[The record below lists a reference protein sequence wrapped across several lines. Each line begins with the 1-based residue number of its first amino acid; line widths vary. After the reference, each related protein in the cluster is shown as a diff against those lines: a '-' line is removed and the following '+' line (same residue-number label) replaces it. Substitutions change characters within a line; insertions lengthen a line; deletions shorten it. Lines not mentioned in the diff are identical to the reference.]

1 MASISELKSS
11 ITFGGGL
18 ARSNQFLVTLPS
30 LGAGIPPLSS
40 LGALGGALSSAL
52 DFLGQRNM
60 NILCRTA
67 QMPGKQ
73 VLTHERRIGMET
85 QKVAYGYAVDDVT
98 LTFMETSLLPIRKY
112 FDTWRSLTI
121 DEGNQTAGYKRDY
134 QKRIVIHQLAQPVPI
149 AGLSIANLIPA
160 TLMISTYS
168 VELVNAFPT
177 TMVGAEYNNGQDG
190 FIETTVQLSYTNWKR
205 IPAGQLSFS
214 LNF

>member
-1 MASISELKSS
+1 MASISEIKSS

-18 ARSNQFLVTLPS
+18 ARNNQFLVTLPS
-30 LGAGIPPLSS
+30 LGFGIPPL
-40 LGALGGALSSAL
+40 GGTLGGLAAAGL

-60 NILCRTA
+60 NILCRSA
-67 QMPGKQ
+67 QIPGKQ
-73 VLTHERRIGMET
+73 VLTHDRRIGMES

-98 LTFMETSLLPIRKY
+98 LTFLETSTLPIRRY

-121 DEGNQTAGYKRDY
+121 NEETQTAAYKKDY
-134 QKRIVIHQLAQPVPI
+134 EKRVLIHQLAQPVPI
-149 AGLSIANLIPA
+149 AGFSISNLIPA
-160 TLMISTYS
+160 TVMISTYS

-177 TMVGAEYNNGQDG
+177 TMVGAEYNNEQDG

-205 IPAGQLSFS
+205 VPAGQLSFS

>member
-18 ARSNQFLVTLPS
+18 ARNNQFLVTLPS
-30 LGAGIPPLSS
+30 LGAGIPALSS
-40 LGALGGALSSAL
+40 LGDLGGAISGAL
-52 DFLGQRNM
+52 AFLGQRDM

-67 QMPGKQ
+67 QIPGKQ

-85 QKVAYGYAVDDVT
+85 QRVAYGYGVEDVT
-98 LTFMETSLLPIRKY
+98 LSFMETSRLPIRRY

-121 DEGNQTAGYKRDY
+121 DEDNQTAGYKRDY

>member
-1 MASISELKSS
+1 MASISEIKSS

-18 ARSNQFLVTLPS
+18 ARNNQFLVTLPS
-30 LGAGIPPLSS
+30 LGFGIPPL
-40 LGALGGALSSAL
+40 GGTLGGLAGAAL

-67 QMPGKQ
+67 QIPGKQ
-73 VLTHERRIGMET
+73 VLTHDRRIGMES
-85 QKVAYGYAVDDVT
+85 QKVAYGYAVEDVT
-98 LTFMETSLLPIRKY
+98 LTFLETSTLPIRRY

-121 DEGNQTAGYKRDY
+121 NEDSQTAAYKKDY
-134 QKRIVIHQLAQPVPI
+134 EKRVLIHQLAQPVPI
-149 AGLSIANLIPA
+149 AGFSISNLIPA
-160 TLMISTYS
+160 TIMISTYS

-177 TMVGAEYNNGQDG
+177 TMVGAEYNNEQDG

>member
-30 LGAGIPPLSS
+30 LGAGIPALSS

-67 QMPGKQ
+67 QIPGKQ

-85 QKVAYGYAVDDVT
+85 QRVAYGYGVEDVT
-98 LTFMETSLLPIRKY
+98 LSFMETSRLPIRRY

-121 DEGNQTAGYKRDY
+121 DESNQTAGYKSDY

>member
-1 MASISELKSS
+1 MASISEIKTS

-18 ARSNQFLVTLPS
+18 ARNNQFLVTLPS
-30 LGAGIPPLSS
+30 LGFGIPPL
-40 LGALGGALSSAL
+40 GGTLGGLAGAAI

-67 QMPGKQ
+67 QIPGKQ
-73 VLTHERRIGMET
+73 VLTHDRRIGMES
-85 QKVAYGYAVDDVT
+85 QKVAYGYAVEDVA
-98 LTFMETSLLPIRKY
+98 LTFLETSTLPIRRY

-121 DEGNQTAGYKRDY
+121 NEDSQTAAYKKDY
-134 QKRIVIHQLAQPVPI
+134 EKRVLIHQLAQPVPI
-149 AGLSIANLIPA
+149 AGFSISNLIPA
-160 TLMISTYS
+160 NVMISTYS

-177 TMVGAEYNNGQDG
+177 TMVGAEYNNEQDG

-205 IPAGQLSFS
+205 VPAGQLSFS

>member
-1 MASISELKSS
+1 MASISELKTA

-18 ARSNQFLVTLPS
+18 ARNNQFLVTLPS
-30 LGAGIPPLSS
+30 LGAGIPALNS
-40 LGALGGALSSAL
+40 LGALGGAISSAL

-67 QMPGKQ
+67 QIPGKQ

-85 QKVAYGYAVDDVT
+85 QRVAYGYGVEDVT
-98 LTFMETSLLPIRKY
+98 LSFMETSSLPIRRY

-121 DEGNQTAGYKRDY
+121 DEDNQTAGYKKDY

-168 VELVNAFPT
+168 VELVDAFPT

>member
-18 ARSNQFLVTLPS
+18 ARNNQFLVTLPS
-30 LGAGIPPLSS
+30 LGAGIPALNS
-40 LGALGGALSSAL
+40 LGALGGAISSAL

-67 QMPGKQ
+67 QIPGKQ

-85 QKVAYGYAVDDVT
+85 QRVAYGYGVEDVT
-98 LTFMETSLLPIRKY
+98 LSFMETSRLPIRRY

-121 DEGNQTAGYKRDY
+121 DEDNQTAGYKSDY

>member
-1 MASISELKSS
+1 MASISEIKSS

-18 ARSNQFLVTLPS
+18 ARNNQFLVTLPS
-30 LGAGIPPLSS
+30 LGFGIPPL
-40 LGALGGALSSAL
+40 GGTLGGLAGAAL

-67 QMPGKQ
+67 QIPGKQ
-73 VLTHERRIGMET
+73 VLTHDRRIGMES
-85 QKVAYGYAVDDVT
+85 QKVAYGYAVEDVT
-98 LTFMETSLLPIRKY
+98 LTFLETSTLPIRRY

-121 DEGNQTAGYKRDY
+121 NEDSQTAAYKKDY
-134 QKRIVIHQLAQPVPI
+134 EKRVLIHQLAQPVPI
-149 AGLSIANLIPA
+149 AGFSISNLIPA
-160 TLMISTYS
+160 TIMISTYS

-177 TMVGAEYNNGQDG
+177 TMVGAEYNNEQDG

-205 IPAGQLSFS
+205 VPAGQLSFS

>member
-1 MASISELKSS
+1 MASISEIKSS

-18 ARSNQFLVTLPS
+18 ARNNQFLVTLPS
-30 LGAGIPPLSS
+30 LGFGIPPL
-40 LGALGGALSSAL
+40 GGTLGGLAGAAL

-67 QMPGKQ
+67 QIPGKQ
-73 VLTHERRIGMET
+73 VLTHDRRIGMES
-85 QKVAYGYAVDDVT
+85 QKVAYGYAVEDVT
-98 LTFMETSLLPIRKY
+98 LTFLETSTLPIRRY
-112 FDTWRSLTI
+112 FDTWRGLTI
-121 DEGNQTAGYKRDY
+121 NEDSQTAAYKKDY
-134 QKRIVIHQLAQPVPI
+134 EKRVLIHQLAQPVPI
-149 AGLSIANLIPA
+149 AGFSISNLIPA
-160 TLMISTYS
+160 TIMISTYS

-177 TMVGAEYNNGQDG
+177 TMVGAEYNNDQDG

>member
-1 MASISELKSS
+1 MASISEIKSS

-18 ARSNQFLVTLPS
+18 ARNNQFLVTLPS
-30 LGAGIPPLSS
+30 LGFGIPPL
-40 LGALGGALSSAL
+40 GGTLGGLAGAAL

-67 QMPGKQ
+67 QIPGKQ
-73 VLTHERRIGMET
+73 VLTHDRRIGMES
-85 QKVAYGYAVDDVT
+85 QKVAYGYAVEDVT
-98 LTFMETSLLPIRKY
+98 LTFLETSTLPIRRY

-121 DEGNQTAGYKRDY
+121 NEDSQTAAYKKDY
-134 QKRIVIHQLAQPVPI
+134 EKRVLIHQLAQPVPI
-149 AGLSIANLIPA
+149 AGFSISNLIPA
-160 TLMISTYS
+160 TVMISTYS

-177 TMVGAEYNNGQDG
+177 TMVGAEYNNEQDG

>member
-1 MASISELKSS
+1 MASISEIKTS

-18 ARSNQFLVTLPS
+18 ARNNQFLVTLPS
-30 LGAGIPPLSS
+30 LGFGIPPL
-40 LGALGGALSSAL
+40 GGTLGGLAGAAI

-67 QMPGKQ
+67 QIPGKQ
-73 VLTHERRIGMET
+73 VLTHDRRIGMES

-98 LTFMETSLLPIRKY
+98 LTFLETSTLPIRRY

-121 DEGNQTAGYKRDY
+121 NEDSQTAAYKKDY
-134 QKRIVIHQLAQPVPI
+134 EKRVLIHQLAQPVPI
-149 AGLSIANLIPA
+149 AGFSISNLIPA
-160 TLMISTYS
+160 TIMISTYS

-177 TMVGAEYNNGQDG
+177 TMVGAEYNNDQDG

-205 IPAGQLSFS
+205 VPAGQLSFS

>member
-1 MASISELKSS
+1 MASISEIKSS

-18 ARSNQFLVTLPS
+18 ARNNQFLVTLPS
-30 LGAGIPPLSS
+30 LGFGIPPL
-40 LGALGGALSSAL
+40 GGTLGGLAGAAL

-67 QMPGKQ
+67 QIPGKQ
-73 VLTHERRIGMET
+73 VLTHDRRIGMES
-85 QKVAYGYAVDDVT
+85 QKVAYGYAVEDVT
-98 LTFMETSLLPIRKY
+98 LTFLETSTLPIRRY

-121 DEGNQTAGYKRDY
+121 NEDSQTAAYKKDY
-134 QKRIVIHQLAQPVPI
+134 EKRVLIHQLAQPVPI
-149 AGLSIANLIPA
+149 AGFSISNLIPA
-160 TLMISTYS
+160 TVMISTYS

-177 TMVGAEYNNGQDG
+177 TMVGAEYNNEQDG

-205 IPAGQLSFS
+205 VPAGQLSFS

>member
-1 MASISELKSS
+1 MASISEIKSS

-18 ARSNQFLVTLPS
+18 ARNNQFLVTLPS
-30 LGAGIPPLSS
+30 LGFGIPPL
-40 LGALGGALSSAL
+40 GGTLGGLAGAAL

-67 QMPGKQ
+67 QIPGKQ
-73 VLTHERRIGMET
+73 VLTHDRRIGMES
-85 QKVAYGYAVDDVT
+85 QKVAYGYAVEDVT
-98 LTFMETSLLPIRKY
+98 LTFLETSTLPIRRY
-112 FDTWRSLTI
+112 FDTWRGLTI
-121 DEGNQTAGYKRDY
+121 NEDSQTAAYKKDY
-134 QKRIVIHQLAQPVPI
+134 EKRVLIHQLAQPVPI
-149 AGLSIANLIPA
+149 AGFSISNLIPA
-160 TLMISTYS
+160 TVMISTYS

-177 TMVGAEYNNGQDG
+177 TMVGAEYNNEQDG

>member
-1 MASISELKSS
+1 MASISEIKSS

-18 ARSNQFLVTLPS
+18 ARNNQFLVTLPS
-30 LGAGIPPLSS
+30 LGFGIPPL
-40 LGALGGALSSAL
+40 GGTLGGLAGAAI

-67 QMPGKQ
+67 QIPGKQ
-73 VLTHERRIGMET
+73 VLTHDRRIGMES
-85 QKVAYGYAVDDVT
+85 QKVAYGYAVEDVA
-98 LTFMETSLLPIRKY
+98 LTFLETSTLPIRRY

-121 DEGNQTAGYKRDY
+121 NEDSQTAAYKKDY
-134 QKRIVIHQLAQPVPI
+134 EKRVLIHQLAQPVPI
-149 AGLSIANLIPA
+149 AGFSISNLIPA
-160 TLMISTYS
+160 TVMISTYS

-177 TMVGAEYNNGQDG
+177 TMVGAEYNNEQDG

-205 IPAGQLSFS
+205 VPAGQLSFS

>member
-1 MASISELKSS
+1 MASISEIKSS

-18 ARSNQFLVTLPS
+18 ARNNQFLVTLPS
-30 LGAGIPPLSS
+30 LGFGIPPL
-40 LGALGGALSSAL
+40 GGTLGGLAGAAL

-67 QMPGKQ
+67 QIPGKQ
-73 VLTHERRIGMET
+73 VLTHDRRIGMES
-85 QKVAYGYAVDDVT
+85 QKVAYGYAVEDVT
-98 LTFMETSLLPIRKY
+98 LTFLETSTLPIRRY
-112 FDTWRSLTI
+112 FDTWRGLTI
-121 DEGNQTAGYKRDY
+121 NEDSQTAAYKKDY
-134 QKRIVIHQLAQPVPI
+134 EKRVLIHQLAQPVPI
-149 AGLSIANLIPA
+149 AGFSISNLIPA
-160 TLMISTYS
+160 TIMISTYS

-177 TMVGAEYNNGQDG
+177 TMVGAEYNNEQDG